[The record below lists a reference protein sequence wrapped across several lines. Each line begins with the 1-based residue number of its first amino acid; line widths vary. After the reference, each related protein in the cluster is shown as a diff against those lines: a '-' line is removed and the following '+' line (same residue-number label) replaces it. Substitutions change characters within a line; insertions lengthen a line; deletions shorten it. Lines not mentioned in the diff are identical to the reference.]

1 MIETMYAAA
10 GSEPAGGVAGW
21 ATDLM
26 DKLGAPGAGL
36 AIALENLFPPLP
48 SEVILPL
55 AGFASA
61 QGRMSLVAAVAWT
74 TAGSV
79 AGALALYGIGALI
92 GRDRIRAMVARLPLV
107 KLDDLDRTEA
117 WFARHGAKAV
127 FFGRMIP
134 IFRSLISVP
143 AGVERMRM
151 ATFLVYTALG
161 SLLWNTVFVLAG
173 YGLGDNWRTVEEYVG
188 VYSKAVVALVGLAAL
203 AFVAVRI
210 VKSRRSAGRPGPG
223 AHRAEA
229 SGGRRAE
236 ASGNRRA
243 EARELTRDRNF

>member
-1 MIETMYAAA
+1 MMSAASGA
-10 GSEPAGGVAGW
+10 EPAGGIAGW

-26 DKLGAPGAGL
+26 DELGAPGAGL

-55 AGFASA
+55 AGFAAA
-61 QGRMSLVAAVAWT
+61 QGRMSLVAAIVWT
-74 TAGSV
+74 TVGSV

-92 GRDRIRAMVARLPLV
+92 GRDRIRALVARLPLV
-107 KLDDLDRTEA
+107 KLADLDRTEA

-127 FFGRMIP
+127 FLGRMVP

-151 ATFLVYTALG
+151 TVFLLYTALG
-161 SLLWNTVFVLAG
+161 SLLWNTAFVLAG

-188 VYSKAVVALVGLAAL
+188 VYPRPRSPWPAW
-203 AFVAVRI
+203 RCSC
-210 VKSRRSAGRPGPG
+210 SRPSV
-223 AHRAEA
+223 
-229 SGGRRAE
+229 S
-236 ASGNRRA
+236 
-243 EARELTRDRNF
+243 

>member
-1 MIETMYAAA
+1 MIGLMSAASA
-10 GSEPAGGVAGW
+10 GEPAGGIAGW

-26 DKLGAPGAGL
+26 ERLGAPGAGL

-55 AGFASA
+55 AGFTAA
-61 QGRMSLVAAVAWT
+61 QGRMSLTAAIVWT
-74 TAGSV
+74 TLGSV
-79 AGALALYGIGALI
+79 LGALALYGIGALI
-92 GRDRIRAMVARLPLV
+92 GRDRVRAIAARLPLV
-107 KLDDLDRTEA
+107 KVEDLDRTEA
-117 WFARHGAKAV
+117 WFLRHGGKAV

-151 ATFLVYTALG
+151 PVFLAYTTLG

-188 VYSKAVVALVGLAAL
+188 VYSKAVVAVAVVAAA
-203 AFVAVRI
+203 AFLAVRI
-210 VKSRRSAGRPGPG
+210 VKARRAGAGDRPAG

-229 SGGRRAE
+229 
-236 ASGNRRA
+236 
-243 EARELTRDRNF
+243 RERERDRITF